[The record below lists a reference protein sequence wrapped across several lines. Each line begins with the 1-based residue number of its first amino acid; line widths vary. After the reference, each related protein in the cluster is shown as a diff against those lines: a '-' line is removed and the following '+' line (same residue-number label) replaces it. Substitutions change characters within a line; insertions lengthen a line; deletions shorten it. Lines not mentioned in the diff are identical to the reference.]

1 MDRVEV
7 ACDACRAKH
16 GLSRGI
22 MVNKEEGSEENEG
35 EEEVFE
41 EIEGEEEGSQDEEQT
56 EQDVEKSF
64 LTCGAV
70 HKKN

>member
-1 MDRVEV
+1 MYLKAKFYDTWNVPRMDRVEV

-35 EEEVFE
+35 EEEAFE
-41 EIEGEEEGSQDEEQT
+41 ELIGKT
-56 EQDVEKSF
+56 
-64 LTCGAV
+64 
-70 HKKN
+70 KNKLKNK